1 MFQGLHFDPV
11 RLPEAAERLRSEVR
25 AFVAENMPADYM
37 PNSDFNEGHSP
48 EFTRALGRRGWIG
61 MTWPAQHG
69 GGERTFFERY
79 VVTEELL
86 AAGAPVSAHWI
97 ADRQSGPLLLRFG
110 TAEQCAR
117 YLPGIARG
125 ETYFSIGM
133 SEPDSGSDLA
143 SVSTRAEA
151 VQGGWLVNGTKVW
164 TTDAQRNHYMVT
176 LVRTEP
182 PSDNRHAG
190 LSQLVVDLHGEGVT
204 VRPIR
209 NIAGGEDFN
218 EVVFEDCFVG
228 DEDVIGEPGNGW
240 EQVTSELSYERSGPE
255 RFLSAFRVFV
265 EFVRAAGPE
274 PDEAT
279 AALIGRIASHIMT
292 LRKMSMSV
300 AGMLQDGKSP
310 AVEAAL
316 VKQLGNDFEKL
327 VPELLRLAAPAALGN
342 VATSGDAAA
351 AAFRRS
357 FEQTLLHSPSFT
369 LRGGTREIL
378 RGVVARGLGLR

>member
-1 MFQGLHFDPV
+1 MFQGLSFDPV
-11 RLPEAAERLRSEVR
+11 RLPEAAERLRAEVR
-25 AFVAENMPADYM
+25 AFVAEQMPVDYL

-61 MTWPAQHG
+61 MTWPARYG

-151 VQGGWLVNGTKVW
+151 VQGGWVVNGTKVW

-182 PSDNRHAG
+182 PGDNRHAG
-190 LSQLVVDLHGEGVT
+190 LSQLVVDLRGEGVT

-228 DEDVIGEPGNGW
+228 EEDVIGTPGNGW

-274 PDEAT
+274 PDEST
-279 AALIGRIASHIMT
+279 AALIGRLASHIMT

-327 VPELLRLAAPAALGN
+327 VPELLRLAPPAAAG
-342 VATSGDAAA
+342 AAGSA
-351 AAFRRS
+351 LRRS

-378 RGVVARGLGLR
+378 RGVIARGLGLR

>member
-1 MFQGLHFDPV
+1 MFQGLSFDPV
-11 RLPEAAERLRSEVR
+11 RLPEAAEALRAEVR
-25 AFVAENMPADYM
+25 AFVAEHMPADYL

-48 EFTRALGRRGWIG
+48 EFTRKLGERGWIG
-61 MTWPAQHG
+61 MTWPKQYG

-97 ADRQSGPLLLRFG
+97 ADRQSGPLLLRYG
-110 TAEQCAR
+110 TEAQRAR

-164 TTDAQRNHYMVT
+164 TTDAHRNHHIVT

-182 PSDNRHAG
+182 PGDNRHAG
-190 LSQLVVDLHGEGVT
+190 LSQLVIDLHGEGVT

-218 EVVFEDCFVG
+218 EVVLEDCFVG
-228 DEDVIGEPGNGW
+228 DEDVVGTPGNGW

-255 RFLSAFRVFV
+255 RFLSAFRLFV
-265 EFVRAAGPE
+265 EFVRAAGPA
-274 PDEAT
+274 PDDAT
-279 AALIGRIASHIMT
+279 AALIGRIASHVMT

-300 AGMLQDGKSP
+300 AGMLEDGKNP

-327 VPELLRLAAPAALGN
+327 VPELLRLAPPAVAAGLAGSAL
-342 VATSGDAAA
+342 
-351 AAFRRS
+351 RRS

-369 LRGGTREIL
+369 IRGGTREIL
-378 RGVVARGLGLR
+378 RGVIARGLGLR

>member
-1 MFQGLHFDPV
+1 MFQGLSFDPV
-11 RLPEAAERLRSEVR
+11 RLPETAERLRAEVR
-25 AFVAENMPADYM
+25 AFVAEHMPADYL

-48 EFTRALGRRGWIG
+48 EFTRALGQRGWIG
-61 MTWPAQHG
+61 MTWPARYG

-110 TAEQCAR
+110 TGEQCAR

-274 PDEAT
+274 PDEST
-279 AALIGRIASHIMT
+279 AALIGRLASHIMT

-327 VPELLRLAAPAALGN
+327 VPELLRLAPAA
-342 VATSGDAAA
+342 ASGDAAA
-351 AAFRRS
+351 SALRRS

-378 RGVVARGLGLR
+378 RGVIARGLGLR

>member
-1 MFQGLHFDPV
+1 MFQGLSFDPV
-11 RLPEAAERLRSEVR
+11 RLPEAAERLRAEVR
-25 AFVAENMPADYM
+25 AFVAEQMPADYL

-61 MTWPAQHG
+61 MTWPARYG

-151 VQGGWLVNGTKVW
+151 VQGGWVVNGTKVW

-182 PSDNRHAG
+182 PGDNRHAG
-190 LSQLVVDLHGEGVT
+190 LSQLVVDLRGEGVT

-228 DEDVIGEPGNGW
+228 QEDVIGAPGNGW

-274 PDEAT
+274 PNEST
-279 AALIGRIASHIMT
+279 AALIGRLASHIMT

-327 VPELLRLAAPAALGN
+327 VPELLRLAPPAAAG
-342 VATSGDAAA
+342 AAGSA
-351 AAFRRS
+351 LRRS

-378 RGVVARGLGLR
+378 RGVIARGLGLR

>member
-1 MFQGLHFDPV
+1 MFQGLSFDPV
-11 RLPEAAERLRSEVR
+11 RLPEAAERLRAEVR
-25 AFVAENMPADYM
+25 AFVAEQMPADYL

-61 MTWPAQHG
+61 MTWPARYG

-151 VQGGWLVNGTKVW
+151 VQGGWVVNGTKVW

-182 PSDNRHAG
+182 PGDNRHAG
-190 LSQLVVDLHGEGVT
+190 LSQLVVDLRGEGVT

-228 DEDVIGEPGNGW
+228 EEDVIGTPGNGW

-274 PDEAT
+274 PNEST
-279 AALIGRIASHIMT
+279 AALIGRLASHIMT

-327 VPELLRLAAPAALGN
+327 VPELLRLAPPAAAG
-342 VATSGDAAA
+342 AAGSA
-351 AAFRRS
+351 LRRS

-378 RGVVARGLGLR
+378 RGVIARGLGLR

>member
-1 MFQGLHFDPV
+1 MTFQGLAFDPV
-11 RLPEAAERLRSEVR
+11 RLPEAAERLRGEVR
-25 AFVAENMPADYM
+25 AFVAEHMPADYL

-48 EFTRALGRRGWIG
+48 EFTRALGQRRWIG
-61 MTWPAQHG
+61 MTWPAQYG
-69 GGERTFFERY
+69 GAERSFFERY

-97 ADRQSGPLLLRFG
+97 ADRQSGPLLLRYG
-110 TAEQCAR
+110 SEAQRAR

-125 ETYFSIGM
+125 ETFFSIGM

-151 VQGGWLVNGTKVW
+151 VQGGWVVNGTKVW
-164 TTDAQRNHYMVT
+164 TTDAHRNHYMVT
-176 LVRTEP
+176 LVRTQP
-182 PSDNRHAG
+182 PGDNRHAG
-190 LSQLVVDLHGEGVT
+190 LSQLVVDLQGEGVT

-218 EVVFEDCFVG
+218 EVVFEDCFVAE
-228 DEDVIGEPGNGW
+228 EDVIGTPGNGW

-255 RFLSAFRVFV
+255 RFLSAFRLFV
-265 EFVRAAGPE
+265 EFVRAAGPD
-274 PDEAT
+274 PDRAT
-279 AALIGRIASHIMT
+279 AALIGRLASHVMT
-292 LRKMSMSV
+292 LRKMSVSV
-300 AGMLQDGKSP
+300 AGMLQEGKSP

-327 VPELLRLAAPAALGN
+327 VPELLRLAPPAVAAGLAASAL
-342 VATSGDAAA
+342 
-351 AAFRRS
+351 RRS

-369 LRGGTREIL
+369 IRGGTREIL
-378 RGVVARGLGLR
+378 RGVIARGLGLR

>member
-25 AFVAENMPADYM
+25 AFVAEHMPADYM

-48 EFTRALGRRGWIG
+48 EFTRALGRRGWVG
-61 MTWPAQHG
+61 MTWPARYG

-97 ADRQSGPLLLRFG
+97 ADRQSGPLLLRYG
-110 TAEQCAR
+110 TEAQCAR

-182 PSDNRHAG
+182 PGDNRHAG
-190 LSQLVVDLHGEGVT
+190 LSQLVVDLHGAGVT

-218 EVVFEDCFVG
+218 EVVFEDCFVAE
-228 DEDVIGEPGNGW
+228 EDVIGEPGNGW

-279 AALIGRIASHIMT
+279 AALIGRLASHIMT

-327 VPELLRLAAPAALGN
+327 VPELLRLAPPAA
-342 VATSGDAAA
+342 SGDAAA
-351 AAFRRS
+351 SALRRS

-378 RGVVARGLGLR
+378 RGVIARGLGLR

>member
-11 RLPEAAERLRSEVR
+11 RLPDAAERLRNEVR
-25 AFVAENMPADYM
+25 AFVAEHMPADYM

-61 MTWPAQHG
+61 MTWPVEYG

-110 TAEQCAR
+110 TEAQCAR

-164 TTDAQRNHYMVT
+164 TTDAQRNHYMVA

-182 PSDNRHAG
+182 PGDNRHAG

-228 DEDVIGEPGNGW
+228 EEDVIGAPGNGW

-274 PDEAT
+274 PDEST
-279 AALIGRIASHIMT
+279 AALIGRLASHIMT

-378 RGVVARGLGLR
+378 RGVIARGLGLR

>member
-1 MFQGLHFDPV
+1 MTFQGLAFDPV
-11 RLPEAAERLRSEVR
+11 RLPAAAERLRGEVR
-25 AFVAENMPADYM
+25 AFVAEHMPADYL

-48 EFTRALGRRGWIG
+48 EFTRALGQRGWIG
-61 MTWPAQHG
+61 MTWPAQYG
-69 GGERTFFERY
+69 GAERSFFERY

-97 ADRQSGPLLLRFG
+97 ADRQSGPLLLRYG
-110 TAEQCAR
+110 SEAQRAR

-125 ETYFSIGM
+125 ETFFSIGM

-151 VQGGWLVNGTKVW
+151 VQGGWVVNGTKVW
-164 TTDAQRNHYMVT
+164 TTDAHRNHYMVT
-176 LVRTEP
+176 LVRTQP
-182 PSDNRHAG
+182 PGDNRHAG
-190 LSQLVVDLHGEGVT
+190 LSQLVVDLQGEGVT

-218 EVVFEDCFVG
+218 EVVFEDCFVAE
-228 DEDVIGEPGNGW
+228 EDVIGTPGNGW

-255 RFLSAFRVFV
+255 RFLSAFRLFV
-265 EFVRAAGPE
+265 EFVRAAGPD
-274 PDEAT
+274 PDRAT
-279 AALIGRIASHIMT
+279 AALIGRFASHVMT
-292 LRKMSMSV
+292 LRKMSVSV
-300 AGMLQDGKSP
+300 AGMLQEGKSP

-327 VPELLRLAAPAALGN
+327 VPELLRLAPPAVAAGLAASAL
-342 VATSGDAAA
+342 
-351 AAFRRS
+351 RRS

-369 LRGGTREIL
+369 IRGGTREIL
-378 RGVVARGLGLR
+378 RGVIARGLGLR

>member
-1 MFQGLHFDPV
+1 MFQGLSFDPV
-11 RLPEAAERLRSEVR
+11 RLPEAAERLRAEVR
-25 AFVAENMPADYM
+25 AFVAEHMPPDYL
-37 PNSDFNEGHSP
+37 PNSDFNEGHRP
-48 EFTRALGRRGWIG
+48 DFTRALGRRGWIG
-61 MTWPAQHG
+61 MTWPARYG

-110 TAEQCAR
+110 TGEQCAR

-151 VQGGWLVNGTKVW
+151 VRGGWLVNGTKVW
-164 TTDAQRNHYMVT
+164 TTDAQRNHHMVT
-176 LVRTEP
+176 LVRTEA

-274 PDEAT
+274 PDPAT

-327 VPELLRLAAPAALGN
+327 VPELLRLAAPAAFGN
-342 VATSGDAAA
+342 VPASGDAAA
-351 AAFRRS
+351 AALRRS

-378 RGVVARGLGLR
+378 RGVIARGLGLR

>member
-11 RLPEAAERLRSEVR
+11 RLPDAAERLRSEVR
-25 AFVAENMPADYM
+25 AFVAEHMPADYM

-61 MTWPAQHG
+61 MTWPVEYG

-151 VQGGWLVNGTKVW
+151 VQGGWVVNGTKVW

-182 PSDNRHAG
+182 PGDNRHAG

-228 DEDVIGEPGNGW
+228 EEDVIGTPGNGW

-274 PDEAT
+274 PDEST
-279 AALIGRIASHIMT
+279 AALIGRLASHIMT

-327 VPELLRLAAPAALGN
+327 VPELLRLAAPAAFGN
-342 VATSGDAAA
+342 VTASGDAAA
-351 AAFRRS
+351 AALRRS

-378 RGVVARGLGLR
+378 RGVIARGLGLR